1 MVMFNRK
8 LNADLTVSRRECAC
22 MHVYMCWHVNVCVC
36 ACTRVL
42 SYVHESV
49 VVSVFVYVCMCVLK
63 CWQVN
68 MCVHSCVSVCA
79 CACVCVVKYVH
90 ACVCVGL
97 SMPMHKQLLYISLN
111 RWPLFG

>member
-49 VVSVFVYVCMCVLK
+49 VVSVFVYEKVT
-63 CWQVN
+63 
-68 MCVHSCVSVCA
+68 
-79 CACVCVVKYVH
+79 
-90 ACVCVGL
+90 VGETE
-97 SMPMHKQLLYISLN
+97 SE
-111 RWPLFG
+111 